1 MHRER
6 RLSLQKSL
14 LQNDSPCCKT
24 KSKLERL
31 NAAARTPCAL
41 WSGRHHNPTHDQR
54 KRGHVVQVRQL
65 AQKRR

>member
-14 LQNDSPCCKT
+14 LQNDSPCYKT

-31 NAAARTPCAL
+31 NAAALNPCGL
-41 WSGRHHNPTHDQR
+41 WPGRHHDPTHDQR
-54 KRGHVVQVRQL
+54 ERGHVVQVRQL